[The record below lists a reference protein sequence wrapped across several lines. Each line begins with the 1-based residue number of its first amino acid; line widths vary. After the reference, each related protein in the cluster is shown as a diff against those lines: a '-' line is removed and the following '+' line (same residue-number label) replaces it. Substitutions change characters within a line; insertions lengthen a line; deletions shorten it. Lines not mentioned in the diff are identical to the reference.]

1 MTPSRS
7 ESTRRASST
16 SSSKFLSAASRQE
29 LLLRWEQLNGSPVPD
44 GLSTSLLRRGVI
56 HDVQAKFYGGLSS
69 AHRKTLL
76 QIAASK
82 TVAPP
87 ASIKAGARLVRE
99 WNGIAHVVDIVDGSF
114 KYRDKT
120 YASLTAI
127 AKEITGAHWSGPRF
141 FGIKGKPQ

>member
-1 MTPSRS
+1 MTDDEIRK
-7 ESTRRASST
+7 EVEL
-16 SSSKFLSAASRQE
+16 LSATSRQE
-29 LLLRWEQLNGSPVPD
+29 LLSRWRELHGASAPE

-56 HDVQAKFYGGLSS
+56 YAFQAQNYGDLSP

-82 TVAPP
+82 AVTPP
-87 ASIKAGARLVRE
+87 AVAKTGARLVRE
-99 WNGIAHVVDIVDGSF
+99 WNGIAHVVDIVDGGF
-114 KYRDKT
+114 RYREKT

-141 FGIKGKPQ
+141 FGLKGKAQ

>member
-1 MTPSRS
+1 MTDDDIRK
-7 ESTRRASST
+7 EVE
-16 SSSKFLSAASRQE
+16 FLSAASRQE
-29 LLLRWEQLNGSPVPD
+29 LLLRWEKLKGYAAPH

-56 HDVQAKFYGGLSS
+56 YDEQAKHYGGLSP

-82 TVAPP
+82 TTAPP
-87 ASIKAGARLVRE
+87 ASMKAGARLVRE
-99 WNGIAHVVDIVDGSF
+99 WNGIARVVDIVDGGF

-141 FGIKGKPQ
+141 FGIKGKAQ

>member
-1 MTPSRS
+1 MTDDQIRK
-7 ESTRRASST
+7 EVE
-16 SSSKFLSAASRQE
+16 FLSAASRQE
-29 LLLRWEQLNGSPVPD
+29 LLLRWEKLNGCPAPD

-56 HDVQAKFYGGLSS
+56 YDEQVKHYGGLSP

-82 TVAPP
+82 TAAPP
-87 ASIKAGARLVRE
+87 ASMKAGARLVRE
-99 WNGIAHVVDIVDGSF
+99 WNGIAHTVDIVENGF
-114 KYRDKT
+114 RYREKT

-141 FGIKGKPQ
+141 FGIKGKAQ